1 MQRARSSVVPAAL
14 AAVLCCAAP
23 AHAASLRGVTFPDTT
38 TVGGKTVQLNGI
50 GVRTAYIFIKVY
62 VAGLYLEKRTTD
74 AQTAIQTD
82 EPKRMILQFLRE
94 VSYDEMVSAMR
105 DGFAH
110 TASKALQPQVDE
122 FSGFFTEPL
131 TEGSQ
136 ATFDY
141 VPGTGTTVTIA
152 GHVKGTIPGV
162 DFMRALWGIWLGDP
176 PADSTLKAQLLG
188 VES

>member
-1 MQRARSSVVPAAL
+1 MQRARSSIVLAVL
-14 AAVLCCAAP
+14 AAILCCGAPVGAAT
-23 AHAASLRGVTFPDTT
+23 LRGVTFPDTA
-38 TVGGKTVQLNGI
+38 TVGGKTVELNGI
-50 GVRTAYIFIKVY
+50 GVRTAYIFVKVY

-82 EPKRMILQFLRE
+82 EAKRMILQFLRE
-94 VSYDEMVSAMR
+94 VSYEEMVNAMR

-110 TASKALQPQVDE
+110 TATKALQPQVDQ
-122 FSGFFTEPL
+122 FSSFFTQPL

-152 GHVKGTIPGV
+152 GQVKGTIPGV
-162 DFMRALWGIWLGDP
+162 DFMRALWGIWLGDE
-176 PADSTLKAQLLG
+176 PADSHLKDQLLG
-188 VES
+188 AS